1 MQPASYATKRNRE
14 DSSIPN
20 SITHLPQK
28 LLKNA
33 PNKAAELLETTSS
46 SYESVTSIEVDLCKR
61 CGSLDMDE
69 ILSTRP
75 KSSRGRLV
83 KDLGRAEA
91 PIFDPSCSFCRLLSS
106 VYTTTFEPLPAGNLL
121 LYAFPSDGRL
131 WSFEDQVVLLAI
143 KQQSTLAADHQL
155 LCSISPPSYKSNGG
169 TLRARLIA
177 SDHIDYSIIHGWIM
191 TCKQDHRI
199 CKRVRLQQPMF
210 LRFIDCETRE
220 IVSGDISYQYVALS
234 YVWGTSNCQPTASS
248 GETLLLGEDLRTI
261 EDAITVTKALGVRY
275 LWIDRYC
282 INQVDAKEKHT
293 QVRQMDKVYQGAYI
307 TIIAAAGSDP
317 TYGLPGVGR
326 TPRVAQPRARVGK
339 HILASLMVHPS
350 VLIKQSV
357 WMSRGWTYQE
367 ALCSQR
373 RLIFTDQY
381 VYYECAEANWSE
393 TCDLERSWSGWNI
406 FTKGLF
412 GKYPWE
418 VITYISV
425 YAQRQLTYDSDALN
439 GILGILRLL
448 EEEPKYPVCHFWGVP
463 ILPCVQK
470 HANGQAVHVNR
481 TVSDRFISGLCW
493 TSVTPGRRR
502 AQFPSWSWTGWTC
515 EITKYSP
522 EYENKQNFMS
532 NLNITIQVFDCS
544 RNSFVDF
551 ETVLDDYKKDSFSY
565 PVSPIL
571 YITGLAI
578 DLRIQHNNENDLFY
592 TTNDHIRSLYVL
604 PILTL
609 PGSEDI
615 TFQVN
620 ITESIQKSE
629 ATEELLSQTIKGIIL
644 GDSARSTQMNN
655 SGLFILAVKRV
666 RTKNGVDE
674 YERLGTGYIGVSRLT
689 ECATL
694 QSIFLA

>member
-1 MQPASYATKRNRE
+1 MDTGLYNYTSGEGAAEIIYVAFALAVMQPASYATKRNRE

-28 LLKNA
+28 LLKTA

-448 EEEPKYPVCHFWGVP
+448 EEEPKYPV
-463 ILPCVQK
+463 
-470 HANGQAVHVNR
+470 
-481 TVSDRFISGLCW
+481 
-493 TSVTPGRRR
+493 
-502 AQFPSWSWTGWTC
+502 
-515 EITKYSP
+515 
-522 EYENKQNFMS
+522 
-532 NLNITIQVFDCS
+532 FDCS